1 VDLRPVSAGDQI
13 DRLELRRRHLGQA

>member
-1 VDLRPVSAGDQI
+1 VDLRPVSTGDQI